1 MWAPAS
7 TKGPDGKYYLYFSS
21 HNGVRSENQPHGGL
35 AVAVADKPEGPYRD
49 ALNGTR
55 LLDHA
60 VHGG

>member
-7 TKGPDGKYYLYFSS
+7 AKGRDGKYYLYFSS
-21 HNGVRSENQPHGGL
+21 HNGVRSKNQPNAGL
-35 AVAVADKPEGPYRD
+35 AVAVADKPEGPYKD

-60 VHGG
+60 IYGG